1 MDSEARHWLDS
12 RNQAE
17 SIGSRHVKP
26 EIRQSPG
33 TAADADAIVN
43 EATVAER
50 RVAAASPGIR
60 QIFEHHR
67 DRPWVLLRPLGNWG
81 DHLIFAGAERM
92 ADALGLQWTSCETPE
107 FQALSTTPEHCIYL
121 QGGGGYNSWCS
132 GRAFVNLELALARPV
147 RLVVQGPV
155 SFGGS
160 REWLAKRLQPAL
172 ACINC
177 RDWIFFA
184 REEVTYGLLH
194 ELALPNYG
202 AQPCLDHD
210 TALGLTPGDLLDI
223 AGLESMPQGN
233 YDLVVL
239 REDNEVPGSTGTPG
253 AVTRALV
260 PEGIS
265 LDPAFVA
272 NTFGHWVR
280 IHLHARTITT
290 NRLHSAVIGAAAGK
304 RVFIGPGSYHKNKS
318 VCQYSL
324 ASRGVQWVDAIEPPA
339 APLWNLLPPR
349 IRESYKVGR
358 LRLALHGV
366 PLR

>member
-17 SIGSRHVKP
+17 SICSRHVNP

-33 TAADADAIVN
+33 TVADADAIVN
-43 EATVAER
+43 EATVAAR
-50 RVAAASPGIR
+50 RVAAASPKIQ
-60 QIFEHHR
+60 QIFERHR
-67 DRPWVLLRPLGNWG
+67 DRPWVFLRPLGNWG
-81 DHLIFAGAERM
+81 DHLIFVGAERM

-147 RLVVQGPV
+147 HLVVQGPV

-160 REWLAKRLQPAL
+160 HEWLAKRLQSAL
-172 ACINC
+172 SCIDC
-177 RDWIFFA
+177 RDWLFFA

-210 TALGLTPGDLLDI
+210 TALALTPGDLLDI

-239 REDNEVPGSTGTPG
+239 REDNEMPGSTGSLG
-253 AVTRALV
+253 AVTRGLV
-260 PEGIS
+260 AEGIS

-349 IRESYKVGR
+349 IKGSYKVGR